1 MEHGIKTMGGDQIG
15 KTIIFAQSQ
24 KHARFIVERF
34 GALYPKL
41 ARGGF
46 IKVVVHSEDYS
57 HAIIQDFKRKTIPVI
72 TVSVDMMD
80 TGVGRAGSRESR
92 VLQKSSFAYQILADD
107 RSWHTPM

>member
-1 MEHGIKTMGGDQIG
+1 MEHGIKTMGGEQIG

-57 HAIIQDFKRKTIPVI
+57 HAIIQDFKRKTMPVI

-80 TGVGRAGSRESR
+80 TGVDVPEVVNLVFFKKKFVRVSNSGR
-92 VLQKSSFAYQILADD
+92 
-107 RSWHTPM
+107 